1 MIDCSYY
8 SYVRYMSTDF
18 SGSLRGKA
26 MNCNKGSNK
35 LENKSKQ
42 CSMSSKIDVPED
54 TEVLNDQVV
63 PAILISFSSLE
74 EMQKACKILSDISCT
89 IMSQSTLD
97 IHTVSSPQL
106 EECTKREYE
115 VLNML
120 AKGYR
125 YSEIAVS
132 LHCKISTVQTHVKN
146 LYSKLEVHSR
156 SEAVYEAM
164 CLGLIKI

>member
-1 MIDCSYY
+1 MSAD
-8 SYVRYMSTDF
+8 VR
-18 SGSLRGKA
+18 GSFREKA
-26 MNCNKGSNK
+26 MRCNKDFNK
-35 LENKSKQ
+35 FENKNDQ
-42 CSMSSKIDVPED
+42 DSMPSRIDVSED
-54 TEVLNDQVV
+54 AGVLNNKVV

-74 EMQKACKILSDISCT
+74 DMQKACEILSDISCT
-89 IMSQSTLD
+89 VMSQSTSD
-97 IHTVSSPQL
+97 IHTSYTSHL
-106 EECTKREYE
+106 EEYTKREYE

-164 CLGLIKI
+164 CLGLIEI